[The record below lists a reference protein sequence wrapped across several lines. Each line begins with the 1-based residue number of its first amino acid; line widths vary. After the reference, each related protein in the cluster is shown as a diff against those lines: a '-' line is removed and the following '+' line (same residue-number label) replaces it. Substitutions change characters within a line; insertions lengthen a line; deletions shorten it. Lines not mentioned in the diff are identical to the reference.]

1 MAGVIPEITL
11 GTRLRVAREYAGL
24 QQGDLS
30 ERIGVSPTSIGA
42 AENNKS
48 KPRRS
53 TVILWAMATGVDFDW
68 LMSGHEKTPGPD
80 GPGESVARPEGFEPP
95 TF

>member
-1 MAGVIPEITL
+1 ML
-11 GTRLRVAREYAGL
+11 AREHAQL
-24 QQGDLS
+24 DQGELADLM
-30 ERIGVSPTSIGA
+30 GVSRQSINS
-42 AENNKS
+42 AEAGRS
-48 KPRRS
+48 EPRRS